1 MSKTGSAWT
10 CPPGAHHL
18 VGVTCGGGAEERP
31 INFVPFCISPYPLL
45 PPGRQ
50 GSNQRRLM
58 FEQILAGWAEHFR
71 WRKQQ
76 MEKPGGVKVL
86 ELILLPVSPGISH
99 EYIPAGLAVPGW
111 LRRFSSTRFTE
122 G

>member
-10 CPPGAHHL
+10 CPPGAHCL

-76 MEKPGGVKVL
+76 MQKPGGVKVL
-86 ELILLPVSPGISH
+86 ELILLPFSLSPF
-99 EYIPAGLAVPGW
+99 PPPP
-111 LRRFSSTRFTE
+111 
-122 G
+122 